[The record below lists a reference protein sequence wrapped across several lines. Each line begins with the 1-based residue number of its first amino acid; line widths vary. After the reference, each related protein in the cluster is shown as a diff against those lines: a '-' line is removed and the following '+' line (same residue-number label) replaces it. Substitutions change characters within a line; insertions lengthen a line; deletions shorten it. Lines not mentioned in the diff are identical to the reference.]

1 MSAHW
6 RIKGFMQ
13 VRNFCFIIS
22 LVVVVVVVVVVV
34 IVVVVVVYL
43 QLLRL
48 DRLLN
53 IKMNYESSKS
63 QASA

>member
-22 LVVVVVVVVVVV
+22 LRRRRRRRRRRHCCRCRRCR
-34 IVVVVVVYL
+34 
-43 QLLRL
+43 RL
-48 DRLLN
+48 SSAFAFRSF
-53 IKMNYESSKS
+53 IKY
-63 QASA
+63 

>member
-22 LVVVVVVVVVVV
+22 LRRRRRRRRRRHCCRCR
-34 IVVVVVVYL
+34 
-43 QLLRL
+43 RL
-48 DRLLN
+48 SSAFAFRSF
-53 IKMNYESSKS
+53 IKY
-63 QASA
+63 